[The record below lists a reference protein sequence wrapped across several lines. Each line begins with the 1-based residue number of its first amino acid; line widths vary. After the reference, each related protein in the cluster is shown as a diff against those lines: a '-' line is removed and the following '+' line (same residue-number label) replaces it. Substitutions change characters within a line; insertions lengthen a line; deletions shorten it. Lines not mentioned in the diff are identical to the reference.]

1 MRQVDFLVIGS
12 GPAGQKGAIQ
22 AAKLGKRVCLVERR
36 SRVGGVTVHT
46 GTIPSKTLRE
56 AVLYLSGLNQRS
68 FYGRGYRL
76 KHDVNVA
83 DLMKRL
89 DITIQH
95 EIEVIRDQLY
105 RNGVETIDGR
115 AYFVGPNRVRVE
127 TPTGETEDVEAS
139 RILIATG
146 TRPLRPSDV
155 PFDDSHIIDSD
166 GILRIQKLPRTMTV
180 VGAGVIGVEYATIFG
195 ALDVKVSLVDG
206 RDRILPFLDREIV
219 SDLEFHL
226 RDRGVV
232 LRLDEGVGAIRREGD
247 KAVTYLKSGKQ
258 LRSDLVL
265 FAAGRVGCTDELKL
279 GAAGLAAD
287 DKGRLVVDKRFR
299 TTVPHIYAAGDVIG
313 FPSLAST
320 SMEQGRLAA
329 CDAFGGET
337 TSSPEFFPFGVY
349 AVPEISMVG
358 ATEQELSEKSIP
370 YEAGVAR
377 LRETARGQILGLDSG
392 ILKILFSLET
402 RKVLGVHI
410 LGEGATEL
418 IHIGQA
424 ALALGGTLEYFVES
438 VFNYPTLAEAY
449 KIAALDAWNRMP
461 RLRAEPAPE
470 RPAEQP
476 AARVTNLA
484 AANGAALF
492 ADIPPIPP
500 PTYTVAPAPFHPVA
514 TRTGRDTPPV
524 GWNAAPEGRTIEAYP
539 SA

>member
-56 AVLYLSGLNQRS
+56 AVLYLSGWRQRS

-76 KHDVNVA
+76 KHDVGVG
-83 DLMKRL
+83 DLMERL
-89 DITIQH
+89 DLTIAH
-95 EIEVIRDQLY
+95 EIEVIRDQLF
-105 RNGVETIDGR
+105 RNGVETVDGR
-115 AYFVGPNRVRVE
+115 AWFVDPHRVRVE
-127 TPTGETEDVEAS
+127 KPGGELEDILAD
-139 RILIATG
+139 RILVATG

-155 PFDDSHIIDSD
+155 PFDESHVIDSD
-166 GILRIQKLPRTMTV
+166 GLLRIRKLPRTMTV
-180 VGAGVIGVEYATIFG
+180 IGAGVIGVEYATIFS

-206 RDRILPFLDREIV
+206 RDKVLGFLDREIV

-232 LRLDEGVGAIRREGD
+232 LRLGEHVASIERAGD
-247 KAVTYLKSGKQ
+247 KVLTRLKSGKL
-258 LRSDLVL
+258 LRSDVVL
-265 FAAGRVGCTDELKL
+265 FAAGRAGCTDELNL
-279 GAAGLAAD
+279 AAAGLAPD
-287 DKGRLVVDKRFR
+287 DKGRLVVDTHFR
-299 TTVPHIYAAGDVIG
+299 TKAGHIYAAGDVIG

-329 CDAFGGET
+329 CHAFGHDT
-337 TSSPEFFPFGVY
+337 TTFPELFPFGVY

-358 ATEQELSEKSIP
+358 ATEQELAAKGIP
-370 YEAGVAR
+370 YETGVAR
-377 LRETARGQILGLDSG
+377 LRETARGQILGIDSG
-392 ILKILFSLET
+392 VLKILFSLET
-402 RKVLGVHI
+402 RRVLGVHI

-424 ALALGGTLEYFVES
+424 AMALGGTLDYFVEN

-461 RLRAEPAPE
+461 RLQESVPA
-470 RPAEQP
+470 
-476 AARVTNLA
+476 
-484 AANGAALF
+484 F
-492 ADIPPIPP
+492 
-500 PTYTVAPAPFHPVA
+500 
-514 TRTGRDTPPV
+514 
-524 GWNAAPEGRTIEAYP
+524 APEGLLSDVPPLPPDTIPGSPPPEACGDATGTPEGRAIAAFP

>member
-1 MRQVDFLVIGS
+1 VRHVDFLVVGS

-56 AVLYLSGLNQRS
+56 AVLYLSGWRQRC

-76 KHDVNVA
+76 KHDVGVG
-83 DLMKRL
+83 DLMERL
-89 DITIQH
+89 DVTIAH

-105 RNGVETIDGR
+105 RNGVETVDGR
-115 AYFVGPNRVRVE
+115 ACFVDPHRVRVE
-127 TPTGETEDVEAS
+127 KPGGELEDVTAD
-139 RILIATG
+139 RILLATG
-146 TRPLRPSDV
+146 TRPLRPRDV
-155 PFDDSHIIDSD
+155 PFDDTRVIDSD
-166 GILRIQKLPRTMTV
+166 GILRLEKLPRTMTV
-180 VGAGVIGVEYATIFG
+180 IGAGVIGVEYATIFS

-206 RDRILPFLDREIV
+206 RDRIMAFLDREIV

-232 LRLDEGVGAIRREGD
+232 LRLGEHVAAIERIGD
-247 KAVTYLKSGKQ
+247 KVVTRLESGKQ
-258 LRSDLVL
+258 LWTDLVL
-265 FAAGRVGCTDELKL
+265 FAAGRAGCTDELNL

-287 DKGRLVVDKRFR
+287 DKGRLAVDARFR
-299 TTVPHIYAAGDVIG
+299 TAQPHIYAAGDVIG

-329 CDAFGGET
+329 CDAFGQES
-337 TSSPEFFPFGVY
+337 TSFPEFFPFGVY

-358 ATEQELSEKSIP
+358 ATEQELAEKEIP
-370 YEAGVAR
+370 YESGVAR
-377 LRETARGQILGLDSG
+377 LRETARGQILGIDSG
-392 ILKILFSLET
+392 VLKILFSLET
-402 RKVLGVHI
+402 RRVLGVHI

-424 ALALGGTLEYFVES
+424 ALALGGTLEYFVEN

-461 RLRAEPAPE
+461 RRVDSGRSGRGARADGASANPTS
-470 RPAEQP
+470 P
-476 AARVTNLA
+476 AAL
-484 AANGAALF
+484 
-492 ADIPPIPP
+492 PEPS
-500 PTYTVAPAPFHPVA
+500 PV
-514 TRTGRDTPPV
+514 RP
-524 GWNAAPEGRTIEAYP
+524 PEGRALESSP